1 MVVIGLKK
9 RDTFEEVV
17 EYLKH
22 PADVI
27 KFPHRYAKQ
36 IRNSFE
42 LSQLDGVGM
51 MEHEQH
57 ELQTMK
63 ETKKANALK
72 KVAMNDNG
80 VSHHELRAH
89 AEQSRPPVATSSTIQ
104 PGPVHHKIYS
114 DSDDNTVFNTGDD
127 ASSKEEYKNEAMKL
141 RETAGLEQ
149 RALRTQY
156 DNKQKK

>member
-22 PADVI
+22 PKDVI
-27 KFPHRYAKQ
+27 KFPDRYAKQ

-63 ETKKANALK
+63 ETEKANALK
-72 KVAMNDNG
+72 KVAMNNND
-80 VSHHELRAH
+80 VSHHGLRAH
-89 AEQSRPPVATSSTIQ
+89 AEQSRPPVNTTSTIQ
-104 PGPVHHKIYS
+104 QTEPMNIKIHT
-114 DSDDNTVFNTGDD
+114 DSDDNIVFGSADE
-127 ASSKEEYKNEAMKL
+127 SSKEQYKK
-141 RETAGLEQ
+141 
-149 RALRTQY
+149 
-156 DNKQKK
+156 